1 MHKTS
6 VALRR
11 VLELLA
17 VVVLAVIAAD
27 CVDHEAES
35 VGCSEVNFIQS
46 ARALFRNP
54 EPAAEEQKAHFESFR
69 EAMMRASRNRKELK
83 ELRWRFL
90 RTFPAIP
97 MEREQQENPNPGCS
111 NIGTRFPTLVSRN
124 QSLLDAYARYAC
136 GDGRDYFVTDPAR
149 SLSAELAPLDNGCIN
164 MPLSSLRFVR
174 GTALKATES
183 PAEWSVTLGCCL
195 SGAAEANALEDDQV
209 DVRLERQL
217 WPVPAQAAIM
227 AGDCPES
234 CQQENFWHQLPTQVV
249 DQDMLVLP
257 TIREPPQMGYQHSL
271 IDFLPQAWTV
281 LELLRNSS
289 TKLVVHTSLQSQ
301 LLASLG
307 FPREQILEVPLT
319 DERPAVLLCAKSGR
333 TLHLWRVGSGDSEPL
348 PNHPYQDGRADGDLW
363 HRLIDIQVGPEISNA
378 VAEYNG
384 FVAEPFAPRLVLFL
398 QRCTDH
404 RTLENEQAALA
415 AISSALIKSNRT
427 EELVSMC
434 AGRED
439 FLEQVWKVRQAR
451 LIVGAHGGAMAN
463 MVLARPDAGIIE
475 VVGDAAAEK
484 GFEGLWPPYKRSLT
498 AHTFREATSTADLG
512 PPSPS
517 TEWFSTRPT
526 NTAGCGFAWTTCR
539 QLSPTS

>member
-6 VALRR
+6 VALAR

-17 VVVLAVIAAD
+17 VVVLAVTAAD

-35 VGCSEVNFIQS
+35 VGCSEVNLIQS
-46 ARALFRNP
+46 ARSLFRNP
-54 EPAAEEQKAHFESFR
+54 EPATQEQAAHLESFR
-69 EAMMRASRNRKELK
+69 ETMMRASRNRKELK
-83 ELRWRFL
+83 ELRWRVL
-90 RTFPAIP
+90 RSFPAIP
-97 MEREQQENPNPGCS
+97 MERELQENPNRGCS

-149 SLSAELAPLDNGCIN
+149 SLNAELAPLEGGCIN
-164 MPLSSLRFVR
+164 MQRRWKTIELTFAS
-174 GTALKATES
+174 
-183 PAEWSVTLGCCL
+183 
-195 SGAAEANALEDDQV
+195 NASHGQFLH
-209 DVRLERQL
+209 R
-217 WPVPAQAAIM
+217 
-227 AGDCPES
+227 DCPES
-234 CQQENFWHQLPTQVV
+234 CQQEDFWHQLPTQVV
-249 DQDMLVLP
+249 DEDMLVLP

-271 IDFLPQAWTV
+271 IDLLPQAWTV

-289 TKLVVHTSLQSQ
+289 TKLVVYTSLQSQ

-307 FPREQILEVPLT
+307 FHPEQILEVPLT

-378 VAEYNG
+378 IAEYNG

-398 QRCTDH
+398 QRCTDR

-434 AGRED
+434 AGRVD

-463 MVLARPDAGIIE
+463 MVLARSDAGIIE
-475 VVGDAAAEK
+475 LVGDAAAQE
-484 GFEGLWPPYKRSLT
+484 GLEGLWPPYKSNFYGGLGAPFPFYRVVLYEGDPHGRLWIRLDDLQTAVANFLT
-498 AHTFREATSTADLG
+498 RLD
-512 PPSPS
+512 
-517 TEWFSTRPT
+517 
-526 NTAGCGFAWTTCR
+526 
-539 QLSPTS
+539 